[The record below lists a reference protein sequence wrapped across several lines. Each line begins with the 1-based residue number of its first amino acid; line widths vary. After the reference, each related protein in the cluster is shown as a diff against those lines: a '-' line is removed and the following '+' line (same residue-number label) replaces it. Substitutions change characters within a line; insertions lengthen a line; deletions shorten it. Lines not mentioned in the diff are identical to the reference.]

1 VEEAM
6 TGPVT
11 GTRKKLTGGS
21 HLLVAGHRQ
30 ARALLGAGGKR
41 AMGQILAWA
50 DLVPAASYFFC
61 SFLFPFFCFLFY
73 FRTFQN
79 SSKTIQKN
87 AKIL

>member
-1 VEEAM
+1 M

-11 GTRKKLTGGS
+11 GSRKKLIGGS
-21 HLLVAGHRQ
+21 HLSVAGRRR
-30 ARALLGAGGKR
+30 ARTLSDAGGKW
-41 AMGQILAWA
+41 AVGQILAWA